1 MKSRFTYPLA
11 AVAVTAAALS
21 TAGTAT
27 AAPVTLEPTA
37 PVANSGSSLIPSGS
51 SVPSGSGGSG
61 SSNVLGTGSSASEL
75 INATLCTLQG
85 KQWFPVVDLCL

>member
-1 MKSRFTYPLA
+1 MKSRFTYTLA
-11 AVAVTAAALS
+11 AAAVTAAALS
-21 TAGTAT
+21 TAGTA
-27 AAPVTLEPTA
+27 AADPVSLD

-85 KQWFPVVDLCL
+85 KQWVPVLDICV